1 MNRITEVTKMLI
13 IINVIVYVAATF
25 IFNGAINE
33 YLIFQHP
40 LNGHF
45 QPVQLIGHMFMHGG
59 TMHLLFN
66 MYMLYMFG
74 PPLESLWGEKRFL
87 LYYLFAGFGGIILF
101 ALVGF
106 LDGTGGAAV
115 GASGAIFGL
124 LIGFGMKFPEQR
136 LMLIIPPIPVKAK
149 YLVMFLAGFELF
161 LGVGNFDTGIAHF
174 GHLGGAL
181 FGFLLI
187 KYWDR
192 FGSKF

>member
-1 MNRITEVTKMLI
+1 MLI
-13 IINVIVYVAATF
+13 IMNVIVYVAATF
-25 IFNGAINE
+25 MFPAIQE

-40 LNGHF
+40 MGRGF
-45 QPVQLIGHMFMHGG
+45 QPVQLIGHMFMHGD

-66 MYMLYMFG
+66 MYALYMFG

-87 LYYLFAGFGGIILF
+87 FYYLFAGFGGIFLF
-101 ALVGF
+101 ALVGL

-124 LIGFGMKFPEQR
+124 LAGFGMKFPETR
-136 LMLIIPPIPVKAK
+136 LMLIFPPIPMKAK
-149 YLVMFLAGFELF
+149 YFVLIFAALELF
-161 LGVGNFDTGIAHF
+161 LGVSSFNTGVAHF

-187 KYWDR
+187 QYWDR